1 MVGWIINPTAMWVK
15 TGTVAINGWQALRAH
30 YLIVAM
36 EMKDALADAE
46 ANLLVITKAD
56 VVAAKGVSVSGMT
69 GVDIKVAVHAVFIA
83 SPQQTC
89 TRTSIGVMA
98 QGIAF
103 LNALL
108 AHPPR
113 PRSRCVPGR
122 GRCRHDCGGSR
133 RCRCHLCRGGP
144 PAACRALGARH
155 RSRGAVDVDAMSK
168 ADQCALLAKLTLA
181 MDD

>member
-1 MVGWIINPTAMWVK
+1 MWVK

-83 SPQQTC
+83 VPNQLC
-89 TRTSIGVMA
+89 KRTSLGGKEKGGV
-98 QGIAF
+98 F
-103 LNALL
+103 LAALTTPWTALL
-108 AHPPR
+108 ALAR
-113 PRSRCVPGR
+113 
-122 GRCRHDCGGSR
+122 
-133 RCRCHLCRGGP
+133 
-144 PAACRALGARH
+144 AACTAAIAAAAAAVAAADAAAIAAVADHQPPTEGAVA
-155 RSRGAVDVDAMSK
+155 STGAAVAVDVDVMSK
-168 ADQCALLAKLTLA
+168 A
-181 MDD
+181 